1 MFLPI
6 SMPHSSVCPIWHE
19 CLFHGHQTLHSH
31 SQQLSKLVIQ
41 GKSNGIPGHEIS
53 NEIIII
59 IYTIIIVDSILSPKE
74 TFLVL
79 TL

>member
-41 GKSNGIPGHEIS
+41 GKSNGITGHEIS
-53 NEIIII
+53 NEIII

-74 TFLVL
+74 TFTVL
-79 TL
+79 IL